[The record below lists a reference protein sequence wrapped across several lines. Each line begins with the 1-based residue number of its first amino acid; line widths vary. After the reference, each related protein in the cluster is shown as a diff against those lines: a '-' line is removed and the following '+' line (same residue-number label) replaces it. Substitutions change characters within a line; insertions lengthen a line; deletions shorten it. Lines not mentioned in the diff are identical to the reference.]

1 MWAFIEHI
9 YAPFFELKD
18 WQDALFNPTSW
29 MIILSLIVMEC
40 LLSVDNAV
48 VLAAQTKSL
57 PTESLQR
64 KSLVYGLGGAY
75 IFRFLIIGVGTYLIH
90 MWFIKV
96 IGAAYLLYLGLRHL
110 YKIHKHQDDEPK
122 AVPVNEH
129 HDKNIKIQFW
139 RTIVSIELMD
149 IVFSIDSVLASL
161 AMSNNPVIVLIGGMI
176 GILAMRGIAELI
188 VDLMKKIPELET
200 MAYVLILIIAVKL
213 FVSIPEIGIEIP
225 DSLFLLIIVDV
236 IVGTVAIHYLKN
248 RKKQ

>member
-110 YKIHKHQDDEPK
+110 
-122 AVPVNEH
+122 
-129 HDKNIKIQFW
+129 
-139 RTIVSIELMD
+139 
-149 IVFSIDSVLASL
+149 
-161 AMSNNPVIVLIGGMI
+161 
-176 GILAMRGIAELI
+176 
-188 VDLMKKIPELET
+188 
-200 MAYVLILIIAVKL
+200 
-213 FVSIPEIGIEIP
+213 
-225 DSLFLLIIVDV
+225 
-236 IVGTVAIHYLKN
+236 
-248 RKKQ
+248 

>member
-29 MIILSLIVMEC
+29 MIIISLIVMEC

-64 KSLVYGLGGAY
+64 KSLIYGLGGAY

-96 IGAAYLLYLGLRHL
+96 IGAAYLLYLGIHHL
-110 YKIHKHQDDEPK
+110 YKIHKHEDDKPTVTSTK
-122 AVPVNEH
+122 Y
-129 HDKNIKIQFW
+129 HDKSVRIQFW

-161 AMSNNPVIVLIGGMI
+161 AMSNNPVIILIGGMI
-176 GILAMRGIAELI
+176 GILAMRGIAEVI
-188 VDLMKKIPELET
+188 VNLMKKIPELET

-213 FVSIPEIGIEIP
+213 FISIPEIGIDIP
-225 DSLFLLIIVDV
+225 DSLFLIIIVG
-236 IVGTVAIHYLKN
+236 IIIGTVIIHYLKERN
-248 RKKQ
+248 K